1 MITDNDKKLLAQ
13 KGISEEKLNQQLSC
27 FAKGFPFLKLAAA
40 ASVEKGILT
49 PTEQEAKDYL
59 AAWETYTDNLNH
71 KVVKFVPASG
81 AASRMFKNIFAFVDA
96 DYTTPS
102 TDFEKKFFDN
112 IHNAAFF
119 NDLDAA
125 CTRIYGKDI
134 DKLISANQHKE
145 VAKALLSAEGINY
158 GALPKGL
165 LKFHKYAE
173 GSRTPLEEHLV
184 EGALYARQKNGKIG
198 RAHV

>member
-81 AASRMFKNIFAFVDA
+81 AASRM
-96 DYTTPS
+96 
-102 TDFEKKFFDN
+102 
-112 IHNAAFF
+112 
-119 NDLDAA
+119 LD
-125 CTRIYGKDI
+125 RK
-134 DKLISANQHKE
+134 S
-145 VAKALLSAEGINY
+145 V
-158 GALPKGL
+158 
-165 LKFHKYAE
+165 
-173 GSRTPLEEHLV
+173 V
-184 EGALYARQKNGKIG
+184 
-198 RAHV
+198 